1 MGKGSKTRARAV
13 KLAKK
18 AELAGVPG
26 LAPVERREK
35 DGRIRRSTK
44 PGYERTEA
52 DVALRARCRQMGWK
66 ARPEDMAKARAQ
78 SLECDAGRVLH
89 LLCDRPDEVARL
101 WSAFAGLCGA
111 HAAYARRYLGVRLHP
126 KTAKIEM
133 LIERFE
139 ISGDD
144 DLDLRSEE
152 EKARAAVTNWMRW
165 QGYLGHLDRW
175 QQAAIWGAV
184 REQTALIRDRQATDE
199 GRGYVQALRKLA
211 DVVERR

>member
-1 MGKGSKTRARAV
+1 
-13 KLAKK
+13 
-18 AELAGVPG
+18 
-26 LAPVERREK
+26 
-35 DGRIRRSTK
+35 
-44 PGYERTEA
+44 
-52 DVALRARCRQMGWK
+52 
-66 ARPEDMAKARAQ
+66 
-78 SLECDAGRVLH
+78 
-89 LLCDRPDEVARL
+89 
-101 WSAFAGLCGA
+101 
-111 HAAYARRYLGVRLHP
+111 
-126 KTAKIEM
+126 M

-144 DLDLRSEE
+144 DLDLRSED